1 VALYFIETRCFAEE
15 DRSLFL
21 GTLDQLRAR
30 LDQLSTLGWMVAAG
44 FELPIEMPTGRNGRR
59 GGLLVG

>member
-1 VALYFIETRCFAEE
+1 VALYFIETRCFAAE

-30 LDQLSTLGWMVAAG
+30 LDQLSTLGWMVAAA
-44 FELPIEMPTGRNGRR
+44 FELPAGRNARHVAR
-59 GGLLVG
+59 HSTPLAA